1 MTPMNHSTCL
11 NTKNRNLIIDFIEK
25 EIRSI
30 DSFLLQ
36 NENQNNNYNI
46 LAYSKAVCLA
56 SDDCSLLLN

>member
-1 MTPMNHSTCL
+1 MPMNHSTCL
-11 NTKNRNLIIDFIEK
+11 NTKNRNLTIDFIEK

-46 LAYSKAVCLA
+46 LAYSKSCL
-56 SDDCSLLLN
+56 SSI

>member
-11 NTKNRNLIIDFIEK
+11 NTKNRNLTIDFIDR

-36 NENQNNNYNI
+36 NENHNNNYNI
-46 LAYSKAVCLA
+46 LAYSKAVCLT
-56 SDDCSLLLN
+56 SNDGSLLLN